1 MKSKEEVT
9 QWRMLRRISDRVQ
22 FELDDLY
29 LDKATRIESYH
40 IKGLTIE
47 MNAIQKTLL
56 INKGFETKRIDFES
70 LLKNPSYVF

>member
-1 MKSKEEVT
+1 
-9 QWRMLRRISDRVQ
+9 MLRRIADRVQ
-22 FELDDLY
+22 FELDNLY
-29 LDKATRIESYH
+29 LDEATRIESYL

-56 INKGFETKRIDFES
+56 INKGSETKSIDFES